1 MRALCDGDLND
12 AYGEKWSPCRFQW
25 YSWQDFLMYV
35 VCVGSQGGN
44 VEGKP
49 PSNSDESQ
57 TVIKDDSKVWA

>member
-1 MRALCDGDLND
+1 
-12 AYGEKWSPCRFQW
+12 
-25 YSWQDFLMYV
+25 MYV